1 MARIIAL
8 DGAQGEGGGQILRS
22 ALSLS
27 MITGQP
33 FEMSGIR
40 AGRAKPGLLRQ
51 HLTAVRAAT
60 EICGAQVNGDE
71 LGSQQ
76 LRFTPGP
83 IRGGEYRFAIGSA
96 GSCMLVLQTVLP
108 ALWFADGSSR
118 VEVHGGTHNQAA
130 PSADFICRV
139 WEPLLARMGI
149 SQRTTLIK
157 HGFYPAGG
165 GAAATVVEPATSLR
179 GLTLISRGETLRTTA
194 EALLAAVP
202 YHVGEREVATL
213 EAHFPQAEKNV
224 VALEAH
230 FPQAE
235 KNVVALE
242 GGCGPGNA
250 LSLMIQSEQ
259 LTELFAAFGVKG
271 TSAEAVANQVAH
283 EARRYLASP
292 AAVGEHLADQLILPL
307 ALAGEGAFTVARASA
322 HLLTNIAVVE
332 RFLPVTFNLEE
343 AKEMVQVMV
352 SKKDSGS

>member
-130 PSADFICRV
+130 PSADFIFRV
-139 WEPLLARMGI
+139 REPLLARMGI

-322 HLLTNIAVVE
+322 HLLTNIVVVE
-332 RFLPVTFNLEE
+332 RFLPVRFSCE
-343 AKEMVQVMV
+343 ATESGYLVRV
-352 SKKDSGS
+352 SD

>member
-1 MARIIAL
+1 
-8 DGAQGEGGGQILRS
+8 
-22 ALSLS
+22 
-27 MITGQP
+27 
-33 FEMSGIR
+33 
-40 AGRAKPGLLRQ
+40 
-51 HLTAVRAAT
+51 
-60 EICGAQVNGDE
+60 
-71 LGSQQ
+71 
-76 LRFTPGP
+76 
-83 IRGGEYRFAIGSA
+83 
-96 GSCMLVLQTVLP
+96 SCMLVLQTVLP

-149 SQRTTLIK
+149 NQRTTLIK

-165 GAAATVVEPATSLR
+165 GAAATVVEPAASLR
-179 GLTLISRGETLRTTA
+179 GLTLISRGETRRITA
-194 EALLAAVP
+194 EALLASVP
-202 YHVGEREVATL
+202 HHVGEREVATL
-213 EAHFPQAEKNV
+213 EAYFP
-224 VALEAH
+224 L
-230 FPQAE
+230 AE

-250 LSLMIQSEQ
+250 LLLMIQSEQ

-343 AKEMVQVMV
+343 AREMVQVMV

>member
-1 MARIIAL
+1 
-8 DGAQGEGGGQILRS
+8 
-22 ALSLS
+22 
-27 MITGQP
+27 
-33 FEMSGIR
+33 
-40 AGRAKPGLLRQ
+40 
-51 HLTAVRAAT
+51 
-60 EICGAQVNGDE
+60 
-71 LGSQQ
+71 
-76 LRFTPGP
+76 
-83 IRGGEYRFAIGSA
+83 
-96 GSCMLVLQTVLP
+96 VLQTVLP

-149 SQRTTLIK
+149 NQRTTLIK

-165 GAAATVVEPATSLR
+165 GAAATVVEPAASLR
-179 GLTLISRGETLRTTA
+179 GLTLISRGETRRITA
-194 EALLAAVP
+194 EALLASVP
-202 YHVGEREVATL
+202 HHVGEREVATL
-213 EAHFPQAEKNV
+213 EAHFPR
-224 VALEAH
+224 
-230 FPQAE
+230 AE

-343 AKEMVQVMV
+343 AREMVQVMV

>member
-165 GAAATVVEPATSLR
+165 
-179 GLTLISRGETLRTTA
+179 
-194 EALLAAVP
+194 
-202 YHVGEREVATL
+202 
-213 EAHFPQAEKNV
+213 
-224 VALEAH
+224 
-230 FPQAE
+230 
-235 KNVVALE
+235 
-242 GGCGPGNA
+242 CGPGNA

-332 RFLPVTFNLEE
+332 RFLPVRFSCE
-343 AKEMVQVMV
+343 ATESGYLVRV
-352 SKKDSGS
+352 SD

>member
-165 GAAATVVEPATSLR
+165 GAAATVVEPATSLG
-179 GLTLISRGETLRTTA
+179 GLTQISRGETLRTTA

-322 HLLTNIAVVE
+322 HLLTNIVVVE
-332 RFLPVTFNLEE
+332 RFLPVRFSCE
-343 AKEMVQVMV
+343 ATESGYLVRV
-352 SKKDSGS
+352 SD

>member
-1 MARIIAL
+1 
-8 DGAQGEGGGQILRS
+8 
-22 ALSLS
+22 
-27 MITGQP
+27 
-33 FEMSGIR
+33 
-40 AGRAKPGLLRQ
+40 
-51 HLTAVRAAT
+51 
-60 EICGAQVNGDE
+60 
-71 LGSQQ
+71 
-76 LRFTPGP
+76 GP

-213 EAHFPQAEKNV
+213 EAHFP
-224 VALEAH
+224 L
-230 FPQAE
+230 AE

-250 LSLMIQSEQ
+250 LLLMIQSEQ

-332 RFLPVTFNLEE
+332 RFLPVRFSCE
-343 AKEMVQVMV
+343 ATESGYLVRV
-352 SKKDSGS
+352 SD

>member
-83 IRGGEYRFAIGSA
+83 IRGGEYRFAIGCA

-165 GAAATVVEPATSLR
+165 AAATVVEPAASLR

-202 YHVGEREVATL
+202 YHVGEREVAT
-213 EAHFPQAEKNV
+213 
-224 VALEAH
+224 LEAH

-332 RFLPVTFNLEE
+332 RFLPVRFSCE
-343 AKEMVQVMV
+343 ATESGYLVRV
-352 SKKDSGS
+352 SD

>member
-33 FEMSGIR
+33 FEIIGIR

-60 EICGAQVNGDE
+60 AICGAEVSGDE

-76 LRFTPGP
+76 LRFSPGP

-108 ALWFADGSSR
+108 ALWFADSASR
-118 VEVHGGTHNQAA
+118 VEVHGGTHNQSA

-139 WEPLLARMGI
+139 WEPLLAQMGI
-149 SQRTTLIK
+149 NQRTMLIK
-157 HGFYPAGG
+157 PGFYPAGG
-165 GAAATVVEPATSLR
+165 GAVVTEVEPVTSLN
-179 GLTLISRGETLRTTA
+179 GITLISRGETERIAA

-202 YHVGEREVATL
+202 YHVGEREVAVL
-213 EAHFPQAEKNV
+213 AAHFPLAEK
-224 VALEAH
+224 
-230 FPQAE
+230 
-235 KNVVALE
+235 KVVALE

-250 LSLMIQSEQ
+250 LSLMIQSER
-259 LTELFAAFGVKG
+259 LTELFMAVGVKG
-271 TSAEAVANQVAH
+271 TRAEAVADQVVA
-283 EARRYLASP
+283 EARRYLAGQ
-292 AAVGEHLADQLILPL
+292 AAVGEYLADQLILPL
-307 ALAGEGAFTVARASA
+307 ALAGEGAFTVARTSA

-332 RFLPVTFNLEE
+332 RFLP
-343 AKEMVQVMV
+343 AKFTCQPTDGEYLIQIRA
-352 SKKDSGS
+352 

>member
-60 EICGAQVNGDE
+60 EICGARVNGDE

-149 SQRTTLIK
+149 NQRTTLIK
-157 HGFYPAGG
+157 HGFYPA
-165 GAAATVVEPATSLR
+165 ASLR
-179 GLTLISRGETLRTTA
+179 GLTLISRGETRRITA

-213 EAHFPQAEKNV
+213 ET
-224 VALEAH
+224 H

-332 RFLPVTFNLEE
+332 RFLPVRFSCE
-343 AKEMVQVMV
+343 ATESGYLVRV
-352 SKKDSGS
+352 SD

>member
-33 FEMSGIR
+33 FEMSDIR

-60 EICGAQVNGDE
+60 EICGAQVN
-71 LGSQQ
+71 
-76 LRFTPGP
+76 
-83 IRGGEYRFAIGSA
+83 GGEYRFAIGSA

-165 GAAATVVEPATSLR
+165 GDGR
-179 GLTLISRGETLRTTA
+179 RT
-194 EALLAAVP
+194 
-202 YHVGEREVATL
+202 G
-213 EAHFPQAEKNV
+213 NV
-224 VALEAH
+224 FTRA
-230 FPQAE
+230 
-235 KNVVALE
+235 
-242 GGCGPGNA
+242 NA
-250 LSLMIQSEQ
+250 DI
-259 LTELFAAFGVKG
+259 
-271 TSAEAVANQVAH
+271 
-283 EARRYLASP
+283 ARRD
-292 AAVGEHLADQLILPL
+292 AAHH
-307 ALAGEGAFTVARASA
+307 R
-322 HLLTNIAVVE
+322 
-332 RFLPVTFNLEE
+332 
-343 AKEMVQVMV
+343 
-352 SKKDSGS
+352 

>member
-165 GAAATVVEPATSLR
+165 GAAATVVEPAASLR

-202 YHVGEREVATL
+202 YHVGEREVAT
-213 EAHFPQAEKNV
+213 
-224 VALEAH
+224 LEAH

-271 TSAEAVANQVAH
+271 TSAEAVANQVA
-283 EARRYLASP
+283 RRYLASP

-332 RFLPVTFNLEE
+332 RFLPVRFSCE
-343 AKEMVQVMV
+343 ATESGYLVRV
-352 SKKDSGS
+352 SD

>member
-332 RFLPVTFNLEE
+332 RFLPVMFNLEE
-343 AKEMVQVMV
+343 ARGMVQVMV

>member
-235 KNVVALE
+235 KNVVALA

-259 LTELFAAFGVKG
+259 LTELVAAFGVKG

-322 HLLTNIAVVE
+322 HLLTNIVVVE
-332 RFLPVTFNLEE
+332 RFLPVRFSCE
-343 AKEMVQVMV
+343 ATESGYLVRV
-352 SKKDSGS
+352 SD

>member
-76 LRFTPGP
+76 LCFTPGP

-202 YHVGEREVATL
+202 YHVGEREVA
-213 EAHFPQAEKNV
+213 
-224 VALEAH
+224 
-230 FPQAE
+230 
-235 KNVVALE
+235 
-242 GGCGPGNA
+242 
-250 LSLMIQSEQ
+250 
-259 LTELFAAFGVKG
+259 
-271 TSAEAVANQVAH
+271 
-283 EARRYLASP
+283 
-292 AAVGEHLADQLILPL
+292 
-307 ALAGEGAFTVARASA
+307 
-322 HLLTNIAVVE
+322 
-332 RFLPVTFNLEE
+332 
-343 AKEMVQVMV
+343 
-352 SKKDSGS
+352 

>member
-51 HLTAVRAAT
+51 HLTAGRAAT

-322 HLLTNIAVVE
+322 HLLTNIVVVE
-332 RFLPVTFNLEE
+332 RFLPVRFSCE
-343 AKEMVQVMV
+343 ATESGYLVRV
-352 SKKDSGS
+352 SD

>member
-149 SQRTTLIK
+149 SQRTT
-157 HGFYPAGG
+157 
-165 GAAATVVEPATSLR
+165 
-179 GLTLISRGETLRTTA
+179 A

-202 YHVGEREVATL
+202 YHVGEREVAT
-213 EAHFPQAEKNV
+213 
-224 VALEAH
+224 LEAH

-343 AKEMVQVMV
+343 AREMVQVMV

>member
-40 AGRAKPGLLRQ
+40 AGRAKPGLLRL
-51 HLTAVRAAT
+51 HLPAVRAAT
-60 EICGAQVNGDE
+60 EICGAQVSGDE

-322 HLLTNIAVVE
+322 HLLTNIVVVE
-332 RFLPVTFNLEE
+332 RFLPVRFSCE
-343 AKEMVQVMV
+343 ATESGYLVRV
-352 SKKDSGS
+352 SD

>member
-83 IRGGEYRFAIGSA
+83 IRGGEYRFAIVSA

-179 GLTLISRGETLRTTA
+179 GLTLISRGETLRITA
-194 EALLAAVP
+194 EALLASVP
-202 YHVGEREVATL
+202 HHVGEREVAT
-213 EAHFPQAEKNV
+213 
-224 VALEAH
+224 LEAH

-332 RFLPVTFNLEE
+332 RFLPVRFSCE
-343 AKEMVQVMV
+343 ATESGYLVRV
-352 SKKDSGS
+352 SD

>member
-1 MARIIAL
+1 
-8 DGAQGEGGGQILRS
+8 
-22 ALSLS
+22 
-27 MITGQP
+27 
-33 FEMSGIR
+33 
-40 AGRAKPGLLRQ
+40 
-51 HLTAVRAAT
+51 
-60 EICGAQVNGDE
+60 EICGARVNGDE

-149 SQRTTLIK
+149 NQRTTLIK

-165 GAAATVVEPATSLR
+165 GAAATVVEPAASLR
-179 GLTLISRGETLRTTA
+179 GLTLISRGETRRITA

-213 EAHFPQAEKNV
+213 ET
-224 VALEAH
+224 H

-332 RFLPVTFNLEE
+332 RFLPVMFNLEE
-343 AKEMVQVMV
+343 ARGMVQVMV

>member
-40 AGRAKPGLLRQ
+40 AGRAKPGPLRQ

-130 PSADFICRV
+130 PSADFICRI

-165 GAAATVVEPATSLR
+165 GAAATVVEPAASLR
-179 GLTLISRGETLRTTA
+179 GLTLISRGETRRITA
-194 EALLAAVP
+194 EALLASVP
-202 YHVGEREVATL
+202 HHVGEREVATL
-213 EAHFPQAEKNV
+213 EAYFRWRRKT
-224 VALEAH
+224 
-230 FPQAE
+230 
-235 KNVVALE
+235 
-242 GGCGPGNA
+242 
-250 LSLMIQSEQ
+250 SLRWK
-259 LTELFAAFGVKG
+259 AA
-271 TSAEAVANQVAH
+271 
-283 EARRYLASP
+283 
-292 AAVGEHLADQLILPL
+292 
-307 ALAGEGAFTVARASA
+307 AGRAM
-322 HLLTNIAVVE
+322 
-332 RFLPVTFNLEE
+332 RCC
-343 AKEMVQVMV
+343 
-352 SKKDSGS
+352 

>member
-108 ALWFADGSSR
+108 ALWLPM
-118 VEVHGGTHNQAA
+118 VH
-130 PSADFICRV
+130 
-139 WEPLLARMGI
+139 
-149 SQRTTLIK
+149 
-157 HGFYPAGG
+157 PAW
-165 GAAATVVEPATSLR
+165 R
-179 GLTLISRGETLRTTA
+179 
-194 EALLAAVP
+194 
-202 YHVGEREVATL
+202 
-213 EAHFPQAEKNV
+213 
-224 VALEAH
+224 
-230 FPQAE
+230 
-235 KNVVALE
+235 
-242 GGCGPGNA
+242 
-250 LSLMIQSEQ
+250 
-259 LTELFAAFGVKG
+259 
-271 TSAEAVANQVAH
+271 
-283 EARRYLASP
+283 
-292 AAVGEHLADQLILPL
+292 
-307 ALAGEGAFTVARASA
+307 FTVGRIIRPRPAPILSAASGSRCWRGWASA
-322 HLLTNIAVVE
+322 SVP
-332 RFLPVTFNLEE
+332 R
-343 AKEMVQVMV
+343 
-352 SKKDSGS
+352 

>member
-165 GAAATVVEPATSLR
+165 AAATVVEPATSLR

-322 HLLTNIAVVE
+322 HLLTNIVVVE
-332 RFLPVTFNLEE
+332 RFLPVRFSCE
-343 AKEMVQVMV
+343 ATESGYLVRV
-352 SKKDSGS
+352 SD